1 MRNLKL
7 TAPLCLSLVL
17 AACTITGKGLSE
29 VGKVDYKAG
38 AKQRTDNLEVPP
50 DLTRPGRDDRYYVE
64 GESSSATLSDY
75 QKGAAVAVSRS
86 TALDVLPEMGG
97 MKIGRAGN
105 ERWLIVPGSAAQLWP
120 RVRQFWLDTGFALVV
135 DRPEIGVM
143 ETDWLEN
150 RAAIKQDIIRET
162 IGKVFDNLYTSPEKD
177 KYRTRLEPG
186 AEAGTVEIYISHRG
200 LEEEL
205 VGVQKDASV
214 WTWRKPD
221 PGLEAEML
229 RRLMVTLGAKEDR
242 ARELLTTAEPT
253 DRARFERAPD
263 GGAALIF
270 GEGFD
275 QAWRQVGLALD
286 RTGFLVEDRDRTLG
300 LYDVRSSSLQAQAQQ
315 TASSK
320 KSDDSWWSKLKFWG
334 KSDTDAK
341 QPEGTVVLQPG
352 QSYRVFVKGDDSRS
366 TVRVLDRE
374 GNVDKSD
381 EGNKILKLL
390 FDQIK

>member
-17 AACTITGKGLSE
+17 AACTISGKSVSE
-29 VGKVDYKAG
+29 MGKVDYKAG
-38 AKQRTDNLEVPP
+38 AKQRPDSLEVPP
-50 DLTRPGRDDRYYVE
+50 DLTSPGRDDRYYIE
-64 GESSSATLSDY
+64 GESSTATLSEY
-75 QKGAAVAVSRS
+75 QKGGAKAGTGAPGGQ
-86 TALDVLPEMGG
+86 ALEVLPDMGG

-105 ERWLIVPGSAAQLWP
+105 ERWLIVPGSAQQLWP
-120 RVRQFWLDTGFALVV
+120 RVRQFWLDSGFALVV

-150 RAAIKQDIIRET
+150 RAAIKQDFIRDT
-162 IGKVFDNLYTSPEKD
+162 LGKVFEGMYTSPEKD
-177 KYRTRLEPG
+177 KYRTRLERG

-205 VGVQKDASV
+205 VGAQKDSSV
-214 WTWRKPD
+214 WAWRKPD

-229 RRLMVTLGAKEDR
+229 RRLMVALGAQEDR
-242 ARELLTTAEPT
+242 ARELLANSEPT
-253 DRARFERAPD
+253 DKARFERAPD

-270 GEGFD
+270 AEGFD
-275 QAWRQVGLALD
+275 QSWRQIGLALD

-300 LYDVRSSSLQAQAQQ
+300 LYDVQSSSLKQQ
-315 TASSK
+315 QQGKNAAN
-320 KSDDSWWSKLKFWG
+320 DESWWSKLKFWG
-334 KSDTDAK
+334 KTDEPK

-352 QSYRVFVKGDDSRS
+352 QSYRIFVKGDDKKS
-366 TVRVLDRE
+366 TVRVLDKD
-374 GNVDKSD
+374 GNIDKG
-381 EGNKILKLL
+381 EEANKILKLL